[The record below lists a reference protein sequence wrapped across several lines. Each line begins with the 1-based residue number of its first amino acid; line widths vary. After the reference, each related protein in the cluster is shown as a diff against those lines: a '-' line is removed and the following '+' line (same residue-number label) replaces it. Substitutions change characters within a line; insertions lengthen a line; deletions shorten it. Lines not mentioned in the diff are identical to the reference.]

1 MNYKA
6 SILWSGRLYKLLEK
20 LNLEEKFNLDALV
33 DNNMPEVLSKL
44 QNSALLKKV
53 AICQTNGK
61 ASTANFLNQI
71 IAADDKTFVSNI
83 SKTGKKYP
91 PLTSIIM
98 DLAKG
103 FDIFDSECHKD
114 YYVMA
119 LNEFELDNYFN
130 SMRFDYLL
138 LGNLFID
145 QKDYATLEEKR
156 EKIQSAITLNSKL
169 DLIINADDP
178 LFYRI
183 DEIKNDTLLNKKRNK
198 FYYGFNNIEF
208 GDNNKNLSQKND
220 FLTCPNCSC
229 RLDYRKIFYSHIGDY
244 DCACGFK
251 RPKLDL
257 SADAKIFDDYSF
269 LTVYYK
275 DNKMVFR
282 VPVGGIEGAYNAL
295 GAIAVA
301 INLGIERKII
311 SNAFDDFKSIKGIDE
326 ILNYKDKT
334 IKIKTAKN
342 PTSLS
347 LALRELY
354 AKKNTKVV
362 FCLNDSLADG
372 IDTSW
377 IWDSNFNSISQFE
390 NKIFVSANR
399 FDDMALR
406 LKYANV
412 NPSLIIMDGSIK
424 NAIRCCYWDLE
435 KNESMLIITSP
446 SLIDEIY
453 DILNK

>member
-1 MNYKA
+1 MNFKA
-6 SILWSGRLYKLLEK
+6 SILWSGRLYKILEK
-20 LNLEEKFNLDALV
+20 LNLEDKFNLDSIV
-33 DNNMPEVLSKL
+33 DNSMPEVLSKL
-44 QNSALLKKV
+44 QNSARLKKV

-71 IAADDKTFVSNI
+71 IAADDKTYVSNI
-83 SKTGKKYP
+83 SPNGKKYP
-91 PLTSIIM
+91 PLTSIIV

-103 FDIFDSECHKD
+103 FDIFDSECQKD

-138 LGNLFID
+138 LGNLFVD
-145 QKDYATLEEKR
+145 QKDYATLEEKK
-156 EKIQSAITLNSKL
+156 EKIQNAITLNSKL
-169 DLIINADDP
+169 DLIINADEP
-178 LFYRI
+178 MFYHI
-183 DEIKNDTLLNKKRNK
+183 DEIENDTLLNKKRNK

-208 GDNNKNLSQKND
+208 GDNNKNLAQKND
-220 FLTCPNCSC
+220 ISTCPNCSC
-229 RLDYRKIFYSHIGDY
+229 RLDYKKIYYSHIGDY
-244 DCACGFK
+244 NCACGFK

-275 DNKMVFR
+275 DNKMVFK
-282 VPVGGIEGAYNAL
+282 VPTGGVEGAYNAL

-301 INLGIERKII
+301 INLGFERKII
-311 SNAFDDFKSIKGIDE
+311 SNAFDDFKGIRGIDE
-326 ILNYKDKT
+326 ILTYKDKI
-334 IKIKTAKN
+334 IKIKTVKN

-347 LALRELY
+347 LAIRELY

-377 IWDSNFNSISQFE
+377 IWDSNFNSVTQFE

-435 KNESMLIITSP
+435 KNESMLIVSTP
-446 SLIDEIY
+446 SLLDEIY
-453 DILNK
+453 DVLNK

>member
-6 SILWSGRLYKLLEK
+6 SILWSGRLYKLLER

-71 IAADDKTFVSNI
+71 IAADDKTYVSNI
-83 SKTGKKYP
+83 SQNGKKYP
-91 PLTSIIM
+91 PLTSIII

-169 DLIINADDP
+169 DLIINADEP
-178 LFYRI
+178 LFYHI
-183 DEIKNDTLLNKKRNK
+183 DEIENDTLLNKKRNK

-229 RLDYRKIFYSHIGDY
+229 RLDYKKIFYSHIGDY

-257 SADAKIFDDYSF
+257 SADVKIFDDYSF
-269 LTVYYK
+269 LTAYYK

-282 VPVGGIEGAYNAL
+282 IPQGGIESAYNAL

-311 SNAFDDFKSIKGIDE
+311 SNAFDGFKGISGIDE

-347 LALRELY
+347 LAIRELY

-377 IWDSNFNSISQFE
+377 IWDSNFNSVSQFE

-435 KNESMLIITSP
+435 KNESMLIIASP